1 MKKKL
6 HKLAVQKEAKWALS
20 YGEGHSKIGPPKYL
34 KLLKKKFF
42 LVFWGLFLL
51 HFSFYEGNVNPNF
64 DFGFDII
71 VIIIY

>member
-1 MKKKL
+1 M
-6 HKLAVQKEAKWALS
+6 V
-20 YGEGHSKIGPPKYL
+20 EGHSKIGQPKY
-34 KLLKKKFF
+34 KLSLETKSQSAIEKKKIF